1 ILTHLS
7 IQRAVS
13 VFKILDFPLQQ
24 DLIEELPENNVK
36 DILNELPPDDR
47 TSLLEELPEKVV
59 KELLKLLRSE
69 ELKITLKLLGY
80 PEDSVGRRMTPDY
93 LDVKVEW
100 TVQQGLEHIRKNGKD
115 SETIDVVYVI
125 DKNGR
130 LVDDLR
136 IREFL

>member
-1 ILTHLS
+1 MMENQALKDLFRGEVITALDDTALQELLDDQLIMDVAELVEEHPEEGVRILTHLS

-80 PEDSVGRRMTPDY
+80 PEDSVGRRM
-93 LDVKVEW
+93 
-100 TVQQGLEHIRKNGKD
+100 
-115 SETIDVVYVI
+115 
-125 DKNGR
+125 
-130 LVDDLR
+130 
-136 IREFL
+136 